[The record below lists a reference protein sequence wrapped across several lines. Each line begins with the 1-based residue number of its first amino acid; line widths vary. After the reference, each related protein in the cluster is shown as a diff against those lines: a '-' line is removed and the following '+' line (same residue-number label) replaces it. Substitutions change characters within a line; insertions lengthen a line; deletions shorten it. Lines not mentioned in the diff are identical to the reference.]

1 MAAPS
6 IDIFFSLEFA
16 NFFPIF
22 FFFFFFGS
30 TDDNSFRKKTMKP
43 NKATTNNIKKTKNAP
58 PDESPP
64 MPKRLIRAFP
74 RYKVIDD
81 PDATKTTD
89 KPAKTTKNSA
99 AVVSIAEKINEAQP
113 TNDDNLELNAAGLIV
128 KFKRVRESELSKLTY
143 EADNFMFPKQ
153 RDELPTDEDRQSTSE
168 HCDGDLSSDIL
179 SSEYNSQRDS
189 LPNSL
194 NNSLNKSVT
203 SVDQFTSSGRRR
215 KRRSQFDTFK
225 SPMEPKR
232 KFRTSLIQSRLS
244 SNKGTL
250 SLTTSS
256 ANETQ
261 ASPVE
266 PTKRS
271 VKSSATKAAAS
282 KARANQANSTT
293 ATVTSTTTT
302 TLAVSSSND
311 MLDDR
316 MGENAYNGGKLLE
329 TEYFQNLKFSFE
341 RVPSNEPWY
350 LTFQRQDKHRESIF
364 EYWGNTGEVTFTIF
378 HINFFSKKKKKLE
391 F

>member
-1 MAAPS
+1 MYV
-6 IDIFFSLEFA
+6 FSA
-16 NFFPIF
+16 
-22 FFFFFFGS
+22 
-30 TDDNSFRKKTMKP
+30 DDNSFRKKAMKP
-43 NKATTNNIKKTKNAP
+43 NKATTNSNKKTKSAP

-74 RYKVIDD
+74 RYKVIDE

-89 KPAKTTKNSA
+89 KPAKTTKNNA
-99 AVVSIAEKINEAQP
+99 AVVSIAEKINEKH
-113 TNDDNLELNAAGLIV
+113 TTTDENVETDAAGNLIV

-179 SSEYNSQRDS
+179 SSEYNSQRES
-189 LPNSL
+189 LPSSL
-194 NNSLNKSVT
+194 NNSLNKSAT

-244 SNKGTL
+244 SNKGKL
-250 SLTTSS
+250 SLTTST
-256 ANETQ
+256 AIETQ

-266 PTKRS
+266 QTKRS

-282 KARANQANSTT
+282 KARTNQANSTT
-293 ATVTSTTTT
+293 TTATSATTTT
-302 TLAVSSSND
+302 SAGSSSND

-316 MGENAYNGGKLLE
+316 MGENAYNGGKLLA

-341 RVPSNEPWY
+341 RVPSNELWY
-350 LTFQRQDKHRESIF
+350 LTFQRQDEHRESMF
-364 EYWGNTGEVTFTIF
+364 EYWGNTGEVLFKIW
-378 HINFFSKKKKKLE
+378 HSNFLSQS
-391 F
+391 